1 MITYSL
7 DGKVKWIK
15 IRDNDTDVTVMGNF
29 DVVEQNLDLAF
40 VSTGTWYRYFEDSQI
55 EVNDGNTSFTLAPG
69 EFRIYTTKEFET
81 PDLSVSNEVTE
92 LNAPT
97 SFKLYNNYPNPFNPS
112 TQIKFDVAK
121 AGNVKL
127 EVYDI
132 LGRKVAT
139 LVDGRQAV
147 GTFEVTFDASSLSSG
162 VYFTRLT
169 AGNNVQIQKM
179 TLLK

>member
-1 MITYSL
+1 
-7 DGKVKWIK
+7 
-15 IRDNDTDVTVMGNF
+15 
-29 DVVEQNLDLAF
+29 
-40 VSTGTWYRYFEDSQI
+40 
-55 EVNDGNTSFTLAPG
+55 
-69 EFRIYTTKEFET
+69 
-81 PDLSVSNEVTE
+81 
-92 LNAPT
+92 
-97 SFKLYNNYPNPFNPS
+97 
-112 TQIKFDVAK
+112 VAK

-139 LVDGRQAV
+139 LEDGRQAV